1 MSSINLDQSFPDT
14 SIDVSSA
21 NRKFQTSH
29 IIKQNESRSGVLN
42 YLRSMTAEQIDEQ
55 TSSPS
60 QFPQPQAPKGAY

>member
-1 MSSINLDQSFPDT
+1 MSSIDLDLSFPDT
-14 SIDVSSA
+14 SIDVSST

-42 YLRSMTAEQIDEQ
+42 YLRSMVVEETNEQ

-60 QFPQPQAPKGAY
+60 QTAQPQAPKGAY